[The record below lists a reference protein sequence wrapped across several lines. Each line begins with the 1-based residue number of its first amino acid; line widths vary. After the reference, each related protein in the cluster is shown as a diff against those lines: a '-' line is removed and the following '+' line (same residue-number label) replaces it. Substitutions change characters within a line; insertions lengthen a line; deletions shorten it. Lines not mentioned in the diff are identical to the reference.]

1 MKAFYFNKNSGWT
14 QAETLREA
22 LSHTHR
28 AGLRPEDTPFEP
40 RPEGAPFVLCLAGAG
55 GKTSYLKQLA
65 WEGKAAG
72 LGPAVI
78 TTTHIYRPSS
88 FAALDCG
95 PEAVEQMIREQ
106 GMAVAGHLEESG
118 KISFMGWEW
127 YEGLCARTRLIL
139 AEADGSRRLPI
150 KTPGPG
156 EPVIPSNTAL
166 ILCILGLSALGKP
179 LEEVCFRLE
188 QARTCLK
195 MHSHPGGPL
204 GEKWLETELGETVDE
219 AVLECLMVHGYLE
232 PLRKAWPRARVVP
245 VFHQADEGEAQA
257 AGIRMLEH
265 MGEWEGLVSGGF
277 LEEPSAALF

>member
-28 AGLRPEDTPFEP
+28 AGLRPEDTPFAP

-95 PEAVEQMIREQ
+95 PEAVEKMIREQ

-127 YEGLCARTRLIL
+127 YEGDAGAGRAGDSARYR
-139 AEADGSRRLPI
+139 PH
-150 KTPGPG
+150 
-156 EPVIPSNTAL
+156 
-166 ILCILGLSALGKP
+166 
-179 LEEVCFRLE
+179 F
-188 QARTCLK
+188 
-195 MHSHPGGPL
+195 MHSGTVCPGKAPGGC
-204 GEKWLETELGETVDE
+204 
-219 AVLECLMVHGYLE
+219 VLS
-232 PLRKAWPRARVVP
+232 P
-245 VFHQADEGEAQA
+245 
-257 AGIRMLEH
+257 
-265 MGEWEGLVSGGF
+265 
-277 LEEPSAALF
+277 

>member
-95 PEAVEQMIREQ
+95 PEAVEKMIREQ

-127 YEGLCARTRLIL
+127 YGGLCARTRLIL

-156 EPVIPSNTAL
+156 EPVIPPDTAL
-166 ILCILGLSALGKP
+166 IL
-179 LEEVCFRLE
+179 
-188 QARTCLK
+188 
-195 MHSHPGGPL
+195 
-204 GEKWLETELGETVDE
+204 
-219 AVLECLMVHGYLE
+219 
-232 PLRKAWPRARVVP
+232 
-245 VFHQADEGEAQA
+245 
-257 AGIRMLEH
+257 
-265 MGEWEGLVSGGF
+265 
-277 LEEPSAALF
+277 

>member
-1 MKAFYFNKNSGWT
+1 MKAFYFSKNSGWT
-14 QAETLREA
+14 QAATLREA
-22 LSHTHR
+22 LSHAHC
-28 AGLRPEDTPFEP
+28 AGLSPEDIPFVP
-40 RPEGAPFVLCLAGAG
+40 RPKGSPFVLCLAGAG

-88 FAALDCG
+88 SAALDCG
-95 PEAVEQMIREQ
+95 PEAVEQMIQERK
-106 GMAVAGHLEESG
+106 MAVAGHLEESG

-127 YEGLCARTRLIL
+127 YEGLCARASLIL

-150 KTPGPG
+150 KMPGPG
-156 EPVIPSNTAL
+156 EPVIPPNTSL

-188 QARTCLK
+188 RARACLK
-195 MHSHPGGPL
+195 MHAHL
-204 GEKWLETELGETVDE
+204 RETADE
-219 AVLECLMVHGYLE
+219 AVLECLMAYGYLA
-232 PLRKAWPRARVVP
+232 PLRAAWPRAKVLP
-245 VFHQADEGEAQA
+245 VFHQADDEEART